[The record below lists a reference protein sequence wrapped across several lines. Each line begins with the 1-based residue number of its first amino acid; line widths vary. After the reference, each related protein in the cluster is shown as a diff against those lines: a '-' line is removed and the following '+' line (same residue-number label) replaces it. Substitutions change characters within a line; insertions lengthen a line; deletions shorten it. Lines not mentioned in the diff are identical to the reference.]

1 MEAKLSVQF
10 PSQNYIL
17 EIAAKKTRKS
27 RYQSNPV
34 LSNFIGFIYFVPN
47 MLSKIV
53 EELVDTEVKKFIEW
67 HVDRVKERR
76 IE

>member
-53 EELVDTEVKKFIEW
+53 EELVDTEVKKFIER

>member
-10 PSQNYIL
+10 PSQNQTL

-53 EELVDTEVKKFIEW
+53 EELVDTEVKKFIER

>member
-1 MEAKLSVQF
+1 
-10 PSQNYIL
+10 
-17 EIAAKKTRKS
+17 
-27 RYQSNPV
+27 
-34 LSNFIGFIYFVPN
+34 

-53 EELVDTEVKKFIEW
+53 EELVDTEVKKFIER